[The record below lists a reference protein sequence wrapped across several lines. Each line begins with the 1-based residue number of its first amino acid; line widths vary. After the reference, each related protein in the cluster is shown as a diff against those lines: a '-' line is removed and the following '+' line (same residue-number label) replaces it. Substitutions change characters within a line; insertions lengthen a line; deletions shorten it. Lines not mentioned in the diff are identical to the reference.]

1 MIIVFPFQVGLNF
14 LIKLCLILRFKNS
27 LKKNLKILK
36 FFSLLQINIFYVFV
50 LFKKNMLRLCMAAKL
65 DPRNFKIFNFFL
77 YFKIMFF
84 MMFLYYFLNIFSKKY
99 IEIVSG

>member
-1 MIIVFPFQVGLNF
+1 
-14 LIKLCLILRFKNS
+14 
-27 LKKNLKILK
+27 
-36 FFSLLQINIFYVFV
+36 
-50 LFKKNMLRLCMAAKL
+50 MAAKL